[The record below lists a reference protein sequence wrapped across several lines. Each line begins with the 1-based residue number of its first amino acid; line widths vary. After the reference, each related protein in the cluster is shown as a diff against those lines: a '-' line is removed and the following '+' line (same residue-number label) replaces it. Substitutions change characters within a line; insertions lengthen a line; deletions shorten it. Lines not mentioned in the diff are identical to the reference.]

1 MGVEVNE
8 SWGNNRAVGIDD
20 LVGYAVGP
28 APYAGNATVF
38 DPHVASESRH
48 PCSIDDGAVFYV
60 NVVVSSHGSPRS
72 GLRSGVMLNQPST
85 PLLWNRV

>member
-48 PCSIDDGAVFYV
+48 PCSVHNGAVFDM
-60 NVVVSSHGSPRS
+60 NVVVSRHGSPRS
-72 GLRSGVMLNQPST
+72 GFRSGVVPNQ
-85 PLLWNRV
+85 